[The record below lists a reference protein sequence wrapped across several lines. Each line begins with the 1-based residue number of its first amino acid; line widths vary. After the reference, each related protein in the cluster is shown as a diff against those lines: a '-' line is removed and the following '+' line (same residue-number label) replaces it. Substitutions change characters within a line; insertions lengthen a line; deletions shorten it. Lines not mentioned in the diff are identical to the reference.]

1 MERFVNFRNR
11 DFSSL
16 IGNFNN
22 NFIET
27 YMNIIK
33 KSKWESLKWKNLT
46 LMKDPMSLSIYLQLL
61 QDIKPKT
68 ILEFGTYE
76 GGSALWLKDITKS
89 LNYSCKIYTFDI
101 NEERVKIKENNEIIF
116 YKLDNYL
123 IKDFIKKNEKIFLNM
138 KKPVLVIEDSHENVF
153 ELISEID
160 KYLSKDDYLIVED
173 TLHEPKHAEMCKF
186 LENDK
191 YLVDTKYCDFWGL
204 NNSWNINSF
213 LKKIKN

>member
-1 MERFVNFRNR
+1 MKRFISFRERNFV
-11 DFSSL
+11 SL
-16 IGNFNN
+16 IGNFNS
-22 NFIET
+22 NFIEI
-27 YMNIIK
+27 YMKIIK
-33 KSKWESLKWKNLT
+33 NSKWKNLKWKSLT

-76 GGSALWLKDITKS
+76 GGSALWLSDMTKS
-89 LNYSCKIYTFDI
+89 LNYKCKIYTFDI
-101 NEERVKIKENNEIIF
+101 NEKNVKIKNNKDIIF

-138 KKPVLVIEDSHENVF
+138 KKPVLVIEDSHENFF

-160 KYLSKDDYLIVED
+160 KYLSKGDYLIIED
-173 TLHEPKHAEMCKF
+173 TLYEPKHIEMYNF
-186 LENDK
+186 LENNK
-191 YLVDTKYCDFWGL
+191 YLIDTKYCDFWGL